1 MFFRECALTKN
12 LCMYY
17 SPIQDIRVG
26 SRRSSCQAITL
37 VDTSVIDKVILLVVW
52 YIFLMSFIIAIS
64 LTHQVGLDG
73 TFRHAIEDIEALE
86 RRGFVDPLTDKW
98 LPVIV
103 IAGVGDNLQQN
114 ENGTLTYP
122 FLL

>member
-1 MFFRECALTKN
+1 
-12 LCMYY
+12 
-17 SPIQDIRVG
+17 
-26 SRRSSCQAITL
+26 
-37 VDTSVIDKVILLVVW
+37 
-52 YIFLMSFIIAIS
+52 MSFIIAIS

-86 RRGFVDPLTDKW
+86 RRGFVDPLTGKW